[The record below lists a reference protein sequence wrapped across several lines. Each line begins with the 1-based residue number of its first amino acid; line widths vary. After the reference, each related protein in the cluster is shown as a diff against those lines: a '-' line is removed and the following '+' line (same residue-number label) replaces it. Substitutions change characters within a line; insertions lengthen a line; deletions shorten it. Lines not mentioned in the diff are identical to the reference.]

1 MALRGRLPRC
11 GGRLGQGELLA
22 DEDTMA
28 KTIAL
33 TLTEDE
39 LEILVDALEADLEG
53 YAEAAEEARVD
64 NNKEY
69 IETFKLAAL
78 NIQKLLARLQDM
90 LPE

>member
-1 MALRGRLPRC
+1 
-11 GGRLGQGELLA
+11 
-22 DEDTMA
+22 MA

>member
-1 MALRGRLPRC
+1 
-11 GGRLGQGELLA
+11 
-22 DEDTMA
+22 MA

-53 YAEAAEEARVD
+53 YAEAAEEARS
-64 NNKEY
+64 NSNKDDV
-69 IETFKLAAL
+69 ETFKLAAL

-90 LPE
+90 LPD

>member
-1 MALRGRLPRC
+1 
-11 GGRLGQGELLA
+11 
-22 DEDTMA
+22 MA

-53 YAEAAEEARVD
+53 YGEAVEEARAD
-64 NNKEY
+64 NNKEDV
-69 IETFKLAAL
+69 ETFKLAAL

>member
-1 MALRGRLPRC
+1 MEGCPDA

-64 NNKEY
+64 NNKED

>member
-1 MALRGRLPRC
+1 
-11 GGRLGQGELLA
+11 
-22 DEDTMA
+22 MA

-53 YAEAAEEARVD
+53 YAEATEEARAA
-64 NNKEY
+64 NNKDDV
-69 IETFKLAAL
+69 ETFKLAAL

>member
-1 MALRGRLPRC
+1 
-11 GGRLGQGELLA
+11 
-22 DEDTMA
+22 MA

-53 YAEAAEEARVD
+53 YAEAAEEAKAD
-64 NNKEY
+64 NNKEDV
-69 IETFKLAAL
+69 ETFKQAAL

-90 LPE
+90 LPD

>member
-1 MALRGRLPRC
+1 
-11 GGRLGQGELLA
+11 
-22 DEDTMA
+22 MA

-53 YAEAAEEARVD
+53 YAEAAEEARAN
-64 NNKEY
+64 NNKDD

-78 NIQKLLARLQDM
+78 NIQKLHARLQDM